1 MFSVSGRM
9 ATAIA
14 FIYKSIEFCILKRLV
29 KSFVTEITD
38 AICVRLHGDFNSVEN
53 RLKRDLSIRFKIH
66 THG

>member
-29 KSFVTEITD
+29 KNVVTEITD
-38 AICVRLHGDFNSVEN
+38 AICVSFAWGFNSAKN
-53 RLKRDLSIRFKIH
+53 RLERDLSIRFKIH
-66 THG
+66 THS